1 MDAAGKPLAVL
12 FSQLS
17 GAAALYE
24 SLGNRK
30 AMDVVSKALA
40 GLVAAVEKHR
50 GTVVKTVGDELMA
63 RFPTADDA
71 LQAAG
76 AMHASLKDHRN
87 GLALKAGFTVG
98 PVIEDKGDIFGD
110 TVNVASRLAA
120 MANPRQVLTTRQ
132 AVDSL
137 SPMPR
142 STCRSLYTTGVKGR
156 NEEISVYEVIWQHDK
171 STTVVGDVSDEAPA
185 TQATLKLTWRGQTWN
200 LGDDLNT
207 VVAGRDPGVD
217 IVLPGDK
224 VSRQHAKVFLRRGKY
239 VLVDQSANGTYVQMQ
254 HRAEILLHREE
265 FVLLGAGSIGLGQ
278 SVTEIGDDAIS
289 FTISFE
295 TG

>member
-1 MDAAGKPLAVL
+1 MEAAAKPLAIL
-12 FSQLS
+12 FSQIS

-24 SLGNRK
+24 TLGNRK
-30 AMDVVSKALA
+30 AMDVVSKAMS
-40 GLVAAVEKHR
+40 GLKAAVVKHH
-50 GTVVKTVGDELMA
+50 GTVVKTVGDELIA
-63 RFPTADDA
+63 RFATADDA

-76 AMHASLKDHRN
+76 AMHASLKGNRD

-98 PVIEDKGDIFGD
+98 PVIEEKQDVFGD

-132 AVDSL
+132 AVDAL

-156 NEEISVYEVIWQHDK
+156 AEEISVYEVIWEHDK
-171 STTVVGDVSDEAPA
+171 STTVVGDVGGKAAPEAV
-185 TQATLKLTWRGQTWN
+185 TLKLSWRGNTWRM
-200 LGDDLNT
+200 GDELNSL
-207 VVAGRDPGVD
+207 VAGRDPAAD

-224 VSRQHAKVFLRRGKY
+224 VSRQHVRVFLRRGKF
-239 VLVDQSANGTYVQMQ
+239 VLADQSANGTYVQMQ

-265 FVLLGAGSIGLGQ
+265 FVLLGTGSIGLGQ
-278 SVTEIGDDAIS
+278 SVAEIGEDAIT
-289 FTISFE
+289 FQI
-295 TG
+295 G